1 MKPSPAR
8 PYRNASVIAATFL
21 FVVIAING
29 LIAFR
34 ELVNVA
40 DNFEAVRR
48 YSDILDELT
57 ATLTAV
63 SDAQIAERVFLLAD
77 KPDNLVSYHQA
88 RAAAETHLRRLEKLT
103 AGTNQRVRVSVLRS
117 SIAEKLEDLD
127 EDLNIVQAGGSRAAL
142 AALIGGRS
150 YTLMAN
156 VRRAAAQ
163 IVDDQRQS
171 RLNQRSQATASSKH
185 AGTMVVLTSA
195 IAALLLVMTFIQ
207 IGRATRAEHAAR
219 EQAEASYAAEIQ
231 ARMAAEEANR
241 VKDNFIATVSHELR
255 TPLTA
260 ILGWSQML
268 NGADPDLLKDGLQ
281 TIHAC
286 ALAQK
291 RLIDDLLD
299 VSRVMSG
306 KMRLSIQSIQL
317 ADVVRAGVD
326 SVRPAAEA
334 KGIHVS
340 VDSSEPLRI
349 AADPARLQQV
359 VWNLVAN
366 AVKFTPR
373 GGNITVRVE
382 RTNSNGM
389 ISVSDSGEGID
400 PDFLPHVFEP
410 FRQADASKARLH
422 EGLGLGLSIVK
433 NLVEAHGG
441 RVAVQSDGK
450 GRGATFEVR
459 LPIAAFI
466 PHTTDSNAR
475 NAASQTEDDDWRIE
489 LPGVDALSGL
499 TLVVVDD
506 HKPTLN
512 LLNSVLRHSGAT
524 VHAASKV
531 ADGFALLRAYRP
543 DVLISDVGMPGDDG
557 FSLIGRIRALPKR
570 DGGETPA
577 IALTA
582 YVREDDRQ
590 HVLSAGFQAY
600 LAKPIEPMTLID
612 TILEVRLPIREALT
626 VAGQHCFVR
635 KELEV

>member
-1 MKPSPAR
+1 MNSSPTR
-8 PYRNASVIAATFL
+8 PYRNASVIAAAFL
-21 FVVIAING
+21 FAVIAANG

-40 DNFEAVRR
+40 DKFEAVRR

-63 SDAQIAERVFLLAD
+63 SDAQIAERVFFLAA
-77 KPDNLVSYHQA
+77 KPENLVPYRQA
-88 RAAAETHLRRLEKLT
+88 RAAANAHLRRLEQLT
-103 AGTNQRVRVSVLRS
+103 AGTDQSALVNILR
-117 SIAEKLEDLD
+117 ATVEEKLEDLD
-127 EDLNIVQAGGSRAAL
+127 ENLATFRAGGSRAAL
-142 AALIGGRS
+142 ATVVAGRG

-156 VRRAAAQ
+156 VRRVAAE
-163 IVDDQRQS
+163 IVGDQRQS

-185 AGTMVVLTSA
+185 AGTMIMFTSA
-195 IAALLLVMTFIQ
+195 IAALLLVMTFLQ

-219 EQAEASYAAEIQ
+219 EQAEASYAAEIK
-231 ARMAAEEANR
+231 ARMASEEANR

-260 ILGWSQML
+260 ILGWTQML
-268 NGADPDLLKDGLQ
+268 NGAGDPDLVKEGLQ

-306 KMRLSIQSIQL
+306 KMRLSIQLIQL
-317 ADVVRAGVD
+317 PDVVRAGVD

-334 KGIHVS
+334 KGIHLS

-382 RTNSNGM
+382 RTDSRGM

-400 PDFLPHVFEP
+400 PDFLPHIFEP
-410 FRQADASKARLH
+410 FRQADASKARVH

-433 NLVEAHGG
+433 SLVEAHGG
-441 RVAVQSDGK
+441 TVTVRSDGK
-450 GRGATFEVR
+450 GRGAAFEVR

-466 PHTTDSNAR
+466 PRTTDPNAR
-475 NAASQTEDDDWRIE
+475 NVASQEDDDWRIE
-489 LPGVDALSGL
+489 LPSVDALTGL
-499 TLVVVDD
+499 SLVVVDD

-512 LLNSVLRHSGAT
+512 LLLSVLRHSGAT
-524 VHAASKV
+524 VHAASNV
-531 ADGFALLRAYRP
+531 ADGYALLRAFRP
-543 DVLISDVGMPGDDG
+543 DVLISDVGMPGEDG
-557 FSLIGRIRALPKR
+557 FSLIDRVRALPKNE
-570 DGGETPA
+570 GGMTPA

-590 HVLSAGFQAY
+590 HVLRAGFQAY
-600 LAKPIEPMTLID
+600 LAKPIEPMTLVD
-612 TILEVRLPIREALT
+612 TILDVSCPLVRHSLSRVNI
-626 VAGQHCFVR
+626 VS
-635 KELEV
+635 